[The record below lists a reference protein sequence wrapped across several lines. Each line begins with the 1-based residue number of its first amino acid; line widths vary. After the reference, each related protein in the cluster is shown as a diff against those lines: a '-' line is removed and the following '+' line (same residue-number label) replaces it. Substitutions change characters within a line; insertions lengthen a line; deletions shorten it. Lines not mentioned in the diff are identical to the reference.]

1 MLSETTI
8 IKLSLLIALFGFALI
23 FMFCYYCNK
32 NLESKEEMSYM
43 PIIPPIN
50 KYYTEDMDP
59 LIQNDLLSVKSTPE
73 SNFV

>member
-8 IKLSLLIALFGFALI
+8 IKLSLLIALFVFALI

-43 PIIPPIN
+43 PIIPPI
-50 KYYTEDMDP
+50 YYTEDMDP